1 MTPGQN
7 EAFARIPPG
16 ASDGLKEILHAF
28 KRQALHAAKLGLI
41 HPVTGMKMHWKAPPP
56 EDMAA
61 LLRALAK
68 DVRAHGG

>member
-16 ASDGLKEILHAF
+16 ASDGLKQILLAF

-41 HPVTGMKMHWKAPPP
+41 HPATGKKLHWSAPVPQ
-56 EDMAA
+56 DMAA

-68 DVRAHGG
+68 DARAHGG